1 MELEFSRMALV
12 YAHLIACF
20 AAIGLILMSD
30 IAMVKQLI
38 SGDPHE
44 RMDPKHLQ
52 DLQNTVALAAR
63 WATGAGIIALDASVK
78 GWEYF
83 ANPKLQAKITV
94 VALLTLNGILLHHRV
109 LPLMKK
115 AGTLLNM
122 SFSLRS
128 FAVFAGSV
136 SAVSAVSWFYAAMLG
151 VGRPLNW
158 KYPLSQILAAYPV
171 LIAGGFAALMLMVA
185 WARYRTS
192 GESRS
197 FEGTRFVGAH

>member
-12 YAHLIACF
+12 HAHLIACC

-109 LPLMKK
+109 LSLMKK

-128 FAVFAGSV
+128 FAVFAGS
-136 SAVSAVSWFYAAMLG
+136 VSAVSWFYAAMLG

-185 WARYRTS
+185 WTRYRTS
-192 GESRS
+192 GESRA
-197 FEGTRFVGAH
+197 FEGPRFVGAH

>member
-12 YAHLIACF
+12 HAHLIACC
-20 AAIGLILMSD
+20 AAIALILMSD

-52 DLQNTVALAAR
+52 DLQNTVALALAAL

-122 SFSLRS
+122 SFSQRS
-128 FAVFAGSV
+128 FAVFAGS
-136 SAVSAVSWFYAAMLG
+136 VSAVSWFYAAMLG

>member
-1 MELEFSRMALV
+1 MALV
-12 YAHLIACF
+12 HAHLIACC

-30 IAMVKQLI
+30 IAMVTQLI

-52 DLQNTVALAAR
+52 DRQNTVALAAL

-136 SAVSAVSWFYAAMLG
+136 SAVSWFYAAMLG

>member
-1 MELEFSRMALV
+1 MEFELTRMAIV
-12 YAHLIACF
+12 YAHLIACC
-20 AAIGLILMSD
+20 AALGLILMSD

-38 SGDPHE
+38 SGDPRE

-52 DLQNTVALAAR
+52 DLQNTVAMALVAL
-63 WATGAGIIALDASVK
+63 WATGVAMIALDASFK

-94 VALLTLNGILLHHRV
+94 VCLLTLNGVLLHHRV

-122 SFSLRS
+122 SFSQRS
-128 FAVFAGSV
+128 FAVFAGS
-136 SAVSAVSWFYAAMLG
+136 ASAVSWFYAALLG

-158 KYPLSQILAAYPV
+158 KYSLPQILAAYPV
-171 LIAGGFAALMLMVA
+171 LIAGGFIGLMLLLA
-185 WARYRTS
+185 WAQYRTS
-192 GESRS
+192 ESRA
-197 FEGTRFVGAH
+197 FEGTRFVGAQ

>member
-20 AAIGLILMSD
+20 AAIRLILMSD

-136 SAVSAVSWFYAAMLG
+136 SAVSWFYAAMLG

-185 WARYRTS
+185 WTRYRTS

>member
-12 YAHLIACF
+12 YAHLIACC

-52 DLQNTVALAAR
+52 ELQNTVALALAAL
-63 WATGAGIIALDASVK
+63 WATGAGIIALDTSVK
-78 GWEYF
+78 GLEYF

-122 SFSLRS
+122 SFSQRS

-136 SAVSAVSWFYAAMLG
+136 SAVSWFYAALLG
-151 VGRPLNW
+151 VGRPLSW
-158 KYPLSQILAAYPV
+158 KYSLTQILAAYPV

-185 WARYRTS
+185 WAQYRTS

>member
-12 YAHLIACF
+12 HAHLIACC

-30 IAMVKQLI
+30 IAMVTQLI

-52 DLQNTVALAAR
+52 DRQNTVALAAL

-109 LPLMKK
+109 LSLMKK

-128 FAVFAGSV
+128 FAVFAGS
-136 SAVSAVSWFYAAMLG
+136 VSAVSWFYAAMLG

-171 LIAGGFAALMLMVA
+171 LIAGGFAALMLMVS

>member
-1 MELEFSRMALV
+1 
-12 YAHLIACF
+12 
-20 AAIGLILMSD
+20 
-30 IAMVKQLI
+30 
-38 SGDPHE
+38 
-44 RMDPKHLQ
+44 MDPKHLQ

-109 LPLMKK
+109 LSLMKK

-128 FAVFAGSV
+128 FAVFAGS
-136 SAVSAVSWFYAAMLG
+136 VSAVSWFYAAMLG

-192 GESRS
+192 GESRA
-197 FEGTRFVGAH
+197 FEGPRFVGAH

>member
-12 YAHLIACF
+12 HAHLIACC

-52 DLQNTVALAAR
+52 DRQNTVALAAL

-109 LPLMKK
+109 LSLMKK

-128 FAVFAGSV
+128 FAVFAGS
-136 SAVSAVSWFYAAMLG
+136 VSAVSWFYAAMLG

-192 GESRS
+192 GESRA
-197 FEGTRFVGAH
+197 FEGPRFVGAH

>member
-12 YAHLIACF
+12 HAHLIACC

-30 IAMVKQLI
+30 IAMVTQLI

-52 DLQNTVALAAR
+52 DRQNTVALAAL

-136 SAVSAVSWFYAAMLG
+136 SAVSWFYAAMLG

-192 GESRS
+192 GESRA
-197 FEGTRFVGAH
+197 FEGPRFVGAH

>member
-12 YAHLIACF
+12 HAHLIACC

-30 IAMVKQLI
+30 IAMVTQLI

-52 DLQNTVALAAR
+52 DRQNTVALAAL

-136 SAVSAVSWFYAAMLG
+136 SAVSWFYAAMLG